1 MGITVS
7 TSAFDAVLE
16 ERPSFCVW
24 LAKGFVSGDVCGFDL
39 FLEADSEADGV
50 LEHFMREIMWWGDDG
65 PESSLRLE
73 LTDGDQRVPL
83 TLPASGSSGGAGEG
97 KVSARL
103 SVEFP
108 TPTGSSQL
116 VLTSSSP
123 AWRHDA
129 VAIFDTRELAAAL
142 QRWRAISA

>member
-16 ERPSFCVW
+16 ERPGFCVW
-24 LAKGFVSGDVCGFDL
+24 LSRGYVSGDVCGFDL
-39 FLEADSEADGV
+39 FLDANSEADGI
-50 LEHFMREIMWWGDDG
+50 LEHFMKEIMWWGDDG

-73 LTDGDQRVPL
+73 LTDGEQHVPL
-83 TLPASGSSGGAGEG
+83 TLQAGGSSGGVGEG

-108 TPTGSSQL
+108 TPTGFSSL
-116 VLTSSSP
+116 VLTSSSL
-123 AWRHDA
+123 AWRHEA

-142 QRWRAISA
+142 ERWRAISE